1 MPADTPISNDAANP
15 NSRSANDSQ
24 SQVFNGGG
32 IHRMKKHL
40 AKITGDVKKC
50 PKVPYDVE
58 KQMESLLKDIQA
70 SKKKRKVSFG
80 EEGGDEVE
88 DAIDEAIQ
96 EEQEQQRT
104 LNQQGVGGDP
114 KKKAKVIPP
123 MFAPRTTPGAQPS
136 IKSVL
141 QNKEAIH
148 EVDKRF
154 ARWLLDCKIPF
165 NAVMSPYF
173 QDMLDGVAGIGP
185 GYKGPSYDKLRV
197 HLLADLKRES
207 QMLVDSYRSAW
218 KETGCT
224 LMADGWTDQRQRT
237 LINFLVYCSKGLC
250 FVKSVDASSMV
261 KNASHLCTLFSE
273 VIEWIGPN
281 NIVHVVTDNAANYV
295 AAGMLINRKYDNI
308 YWSPCAAHCLNLIL
322 KDISSM
328 AHISNLATR
337 ASKITVFVYNHT
349 VFLSWL
355 RQRPRWRE
363 IVRPGATRFATV
375 FITLKSIFDRKKEL
389 QQLDDCFTVCKL
401 VGPLIYLLR
410 VVDAD
415 DPPSLGYVYEGML
428 RAEDAIKEMFRQSKT
443 AYQPYTD
450 IINSRWDKHLKKDLH
465 AAAYFLNPKFFFNEN
480 YKEAP
485 DVMRGLLDLVTL
497 YCKCNNLDS
506 VQAMKEIHLYRDR
519 KESFDRQEVIPAA
532 SELKPDEWWRLFGG
546 SAPCLQKIAV
556 RILSQASASSGCER
570 NWSLFDQI
578 HTKRRNRLEHDRLND
593 IVYVTYN
600 LRLKSR
606 KEKEKRKQ
614 KTQHD
619 PIDYESISQVDFW
632 VTEEVVE
639 KEPDLPSNV
648 DDLLREIDADLY
660 QSGGGSSGLYAAS
673 LSSADQGGN
682 EGEDHPTEAD
692 LQQVLADFD

>member
-1 MPADTPISNDAANP
+1 MEDSINQEATADNNASVNNNMSADTPIPNDAANP
-15 NSRSANDSQ
+15 NSRSANNSHSQ
-24 SQVFNGGG
+24 GSSNLRG
-32 IHRMKKHL
+32 KTDL
-40 AKITGDVKKC
+40 AWKYVAL
-50 PKVPYDVE
+50 
-58 KQMESLLKDIQA
+58 QHMESLLKDIQA

-88 DAIDEAIQ
+88 DAIDEAIAQ

-104 LNQQGVGGDP
+104 SSQQGVGGDP

-136 IKSVL
+136 IKSVM

-154 ARWLLDCKIPF
+154 ARWLLDCKISF

-207 QMLVDSYRSAW
+207 QLLVDSYRSAW

-250 FVKSVDASSMV
+250 FLKSVDASSMV

-295 AAGMLINRKYDNI
+295 AAGRLINRKYDNI

-328 AHISNLATR
+328 VHISNLATR

-355 RQRPRWRE
+355 RERPKWRE
-363 IVRPGATRFATV
+363 IVRPGATWFATV

-389 QQLDDCFTVCKL
+389 QQLVVDSIFTDHKLGRSATGRAVSAINLDAKFWDDCFTVCKL
-401 VGPLIYLLR
+401 VSPLIYLLR

-415 DPPSLGYVYEGML
+415 DPPSLGY
-428 RAEDAIKEMFRQSKT
+428 
-443 AYQPYTD
+443 YQ
-450 IINSRWDKHLKKDLH
+450 LKMGQ
-465 AAAYFLNPKFFFNEN
+465 AFEERYSC
-480 YKEAP
+480 
-485 DVMRGLLDLVTL
+485 GSLLP
-497 YCKCNNLDS
+497 
-506 VQAMKEIHLYRDR
+506 
-519 KESFDRQEVIPAA
+519 ES
-532 SELKPDEWWRLFGG
+532 
-546 SAPCLQKIAV
+546 
-556 RILSQASASSGCER
+556 
-570 NWSLFDQI
+570 
-578 HTKRRNRLEHDRLND
+578 
-593 IVYVTYN
+593 
-600 LRLKSR
+600 
-606 KEKEKRKQ
+606 
-614 KTQHD
+614 
-619 PIDYESISQVDFW
+619 
-632 VTEEVVE
+632 
-639 KEPDLPSNV
+639 
-648 DDLLREIDADLY
+648 
-660 QSGGGSSGLYAAS
+660 
-673 LSSADQGGN
+673 
-682 EGEDHPTEAD
+682 
-692 LQQVLADFD
+692 